1 MSQVSRSAL
10 VPYSAQS
17 MFALVDD
24 VALYPQF
31 LPWCAAS
38 EVRKREGEVMEAAI
52 TIGYRGLNQ
61 AFVTRNVRTQDA
73 QGARIE
79 MQLVDGPFQRLH
91 GLWQFQSL
99 RDDASK
105 VLLDVDFEFA
115 NRILGAVAGPVF
127 SQIVGS
133 LVDAFVKRAEQ
144 VYGNK

>member
-1 MSQVSRSAL
+1 MLVQRSAL
-10 VPYSAQS
+10 VPYSAQA

-24 VALYPQF
+24 VAAYPKF

-38 EVRKREGEVMEAAI
+38 EVRRVDGAVMEAGV
-52 TIGYRGLNQ
+52 TIGYRGVNQ
-61 AFVTRNVRTQDA
+61 TFITRNLREP
-73 QGARIE
+73 GARIE
-79 MQLVDGPFQRLH
+79 MQLLDGPFKRLH

-99 RDDASK
+99 GEDACK

-115 NRILGAVAGPVF
+115 SKVLGAVAGPVF

-144 VYGNK
+144 VYGKQ

>member
-1 MSQVSRSAL
+1 MLVQRSAL
-10 VPYSAQS
+10 VPYSANS

-24 VALYPQF
+24 VAAYPQF

-38 EVRKREGEVMEAAI
+38 EVRKTEGELMEAGI

-61 AFVTRNVRTQDA
+61 AFVTRNLREQID

-79 MQLVDGPFQRLH
+79 MQLLDGPFKRLH

-99 RDDASK
+99 REDACK

-115 NRILGAVAGPVF
+115 SKVLGAVAGPVF

-144 VYGNK
+144 VYGQR

>member
-1 MSQVSRSAL
+1 
-10 VPYSAQS
+10 

-24 VALYPQF
+24 VATYPQF

-38 EVRKREGEVMEAAI
+38 DVRKIEGELMEAGI

-61 AFVTRNVRTQDA
+61 AFVTRNLRA
-73 QGARIE
+73 PGERIE
-79 MQLVDGPFQRLH
+79 MQLLDGPFKRLH

-115 NRILGAVAGPVF
+115 NKVLGAVAGPVF

-144 VYGNK
+144 VYGQQ

>member
-1 MSQVSRSAL
+1 MLVQRSAL

-24 VALYPQF
+24 VVTYPQF

-38 EVRKREGEVMEAAI
+38 EVRTIEGERMEAGI

-61 AFVTRNVRTQDA
+61 AFVTRNLREQND

-79 MQLVDGPFQRLH
+79 MQLVDGPFKRLE

-99 RDDASK
+99 REDASK

-115 NRILGAVAGPVF
+115 NKVLGAVAGPVF

-144 VYGNK
+144 VYGQR

>member
-1 MSQVSRSAL
+1 MLVQRSAL

-24 VALYPQF
+24 VATYPQF

-38 EVRKREGEVMEAAI
+38 EVRTIEGARMEAGI

-61 AFVTRNVRTQDA
+61 AFVTRNLREQSD

-79 MQLVDGPFQRLH
+79 MQLVDGPFKRLE

-99 RDDASK
+99 REDASK

-115 NRILGAVAGPVF
+115 NKVLGAVAGPVF

-144 VYGNK
+144 VYGQQ

>member
-1 MSQVSRSAL
+1 MLVQRSAL
-10 VPYSAQS
+10 VPYSAHS

-24 VALYPQF
+24 VATYPQF

-38 EVRKREGEVMEAAI
+38 EVRKTEGELMEAGI

-61 AFVTRNVRTQDA
+61 AFVTRNLREQSD

-79 MQLVDGPFQRLH
+79 MQLLDGPFKRLH
-91 GLWQFQSL
+91 GLWQFQFL
-99 RDDASK
+99 REDACK

-115 NRILGAVAGPVF
+115 NKVLGAGAGPVL

-144 VYGNK
+144 VYGQQ

>member
-1 MSQVSRSAL
+1 MLVQRSAL
-10 VPYSAQS
+10 VPYSAHS

-24 VALYPQF
+24 VATYPQF

-38 EVRKREGEVMEAAI
+38 EVRKTEGELMEAGI

-61 AFVTRNVRTQDA
+61 AFVTRNLRRP
-73 QGARIE
+73 GERIE
-79 MQLVDGPFQRLH
+79 MQLLDGPFKRLH

-99 RDDASK
+99 REDASK

-115 NRILGAVAGPVF
+115 NKVLGAVAGPVF

-144 VYGNK
+144 VYGQQ

>member
-1 MSQVSRSAL
+1 MLVQRSAL
-10 VPYSAQS
+10 VPYSAHS

-24 VALYPQF
+24 VATYPQF

-38 EVRKREGEVMEAAI
+38 EVRKTEGELMEAGI

-61 AFVTRNVRTQDA
+61 AFVTRNLRQP
-73 QGARIE
+73 GERIE
-79 MQLVDGPFQRLH
+79 MQLLDGPFKRLH

-99 RDDASK
+99 SEDASK

-115 NRILGAVAGPVF
+115 NKVLGAVAGPVF

-144 VYGNK
+144 VYGQQ

>member
-1 MSQVSRSAL
+1 MLVQRSAL
-10 VPYSAQS
+10 VPYSAHS

-24 VALYPQF
+24 VAAYPQF

-38 EVRKREGEVMEAAI
+38 EVRKTEGELMEAGI

-61 AFVTRNVRTQDA
+61 AFVTRNLREQID

-79 MQLVDGPFQRLH
+79 MQLLDGPFKRLH

-99 RDDASK
+99 REDACK

-115 NRILGAVAGPVF
+115 SKVLGAVAGPVF

-144 VYGNK
+144 VYGQR

>member
-1 MSQVSRSAL
+1 
-10 VPYSAQS
+10 

-24 VALYPQF
+24 VATYPQF

-38 EVRKREGEVMEAAI
+38 EVRTIEGARMEAGI

-61 AFVTRNVRTQDA
+61 AFVTRNLREQSD

-79 MQLVDGPFQRLH
+79 MQLVDGPFKRLE

-115 NRILGAVAGPVF
+115 NKVLGAVAGPVF

-144 VYGNK
+144 VYGQQ